1 MYISITYYAYLAN
14 KFTNRAFFK
23 DDKVFV
29 HVSLRL
35 GDKLFQL
42 ITARCN
48 TQFLRNEHYV

>member
-42 ITARCN
+42 ITM
-48 TQFLRNEHYV
+48 